1 MRPICSGK
9 LSFIR
14 PGNKTFPNAM
24 ASPIRKVPMSKLGV
38 VPRER
43 VIIPAVNNMS
53 DTNNVSSIP
62 KRRAIFGANGEIS
75 AKASR
80 GMVVR
85 NPANT
90 FEMAKLS
97 LMEEINGPTD
107 VKGDRSVDAMK
118 MIPIRRNHVFR
129 VNFNFL
135 FVFMECGL
143 VKIMPPKSTYFIY
156 NNTFTAHSTFIELNE
171 SLFNF

>member
-1 MRPICSGK
+1 
-9 LSFIR
+9 
-14 PGNKTFPNAM
+14 
-24 ASPIRKVPMSKLGV
+24 MSKLGV

-43 VIIPAVNNMS
+43 IMIPAVNKTR

-62 KRRAIFGANGEIS
+62 KRRAILGANGEI
-75 AKASR
+75 KANASK

-118 MIPIRRNHVFR
+118 IIPIRRNQVR
-129 VNFNFL
+129 CVNFNFL
-135 FVFMECGL
+135 LVCMEYGL
-143 VKIMPPKSTYFIY
+143 VKIMPP
-156 NNTFTAHSTFIELNE
+156 
-171 SLFNF
+171 SLLVSLRIPYS

>member
-14 PGNKTFPNAM
+14 PGNKHFQM
-24 ASPIRKVPMSKLGV
+24 QWQVLLGKCQCKLGV

-43 VIIPAVNNMS
+43 VIPAVNKMS

-62 KRRAIFGANGEIS
+62 KRRAILGVNGEIS

-90 FEMAKLS
+90 FEMARLS
-97 LMEEINGPTD
+97 LMEEINGLTD

-143 VKIMPPKSTYFIY
+143 VKIMPPKSAYFIS
-156 NNTFTAHSTFIELNE
+156 NNPFTAHSTFIELNE